1 MKYKVDNKIL
11 HIIYNK
17 KGKDDVIFKQI
28 CEISKRY
35 EGIDNSNFIGF
46 NFPMK
51 FVNKNDYLY
60 KYSNTADYVIV
71 YKIGDKQT
79 KQHELLHAKF
89 YIDYEYKQSIYS
101 VWNSIEDISKKNIT
115 DMLLRMKYRND
126 EEILI
131 DEFQAY
137 YYSEKSN
144 FFGKILFK

>member
-1 MKYKVDNKIL
+1 MKYKIDNKIL

-17 KGKDDVIFKQI
+17 KEKNDVILKEIF
-28 CEISKRY
+28 EISKRY
-35 EGIDNSNFIGF
+35 EETDNSNFIGF

-51 FVNKNDYLY
+51 NVNKNDYLY
-60 KYSNTADYVIV
+60 KYSKIATYVIV
-71 YKIGDKQT
+71 YKNGDKQT

-89 YIDYEYKQSIYS
+89 YTNNEYKELVYS
-101 VWNSIEDISKKNIT
+101 LWNSIENISKKNII
-115 DMLLRMKYRND
+115 DMLLRMKYKND
-126 EEILI
+126 EKILI